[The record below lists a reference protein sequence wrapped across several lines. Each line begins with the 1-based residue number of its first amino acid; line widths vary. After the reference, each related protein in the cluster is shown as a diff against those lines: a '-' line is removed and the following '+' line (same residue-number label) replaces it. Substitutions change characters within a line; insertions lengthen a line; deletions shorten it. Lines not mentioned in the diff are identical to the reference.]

1 MVPVIRDEVAQYSLE
16 YKFDTI
22 LYWVLF
28 VCIIGRFLYAQQH
41 AGIWCEI
48 VKRNCFDLNFMQI
61 IANKFFGFD

>member
-22 LYWVLF
+22 LYRVLF
-28 VCIIGRFLYAQQH
+28 ACIMDDFYMLNNMLEYD
-41 AGIWCEI
+41 